1 MVNQRRVSE
10 PLGSFTEMEG
20 MGFGDDLWLTLEKGA
35 LPSGNVTHGIRLSG
49 DGQGT
54 DITGFLAKGGGR
66 SE

>member
-1 MVNQRRVSE
+1 
-10 PLGSFTEMEG
+10 MEG